1 MIRLLALMLMMTIT
15 SYAVASP
22 WLAMSYGFR
31 FERDSEETDL
41 VARRPLG
48 FLFGH
53 RFQKFTAV
61 AEYVTFSTTTGNS
74 TYSIARR
81 QNLYLLSARLHPF
94 ENEEI
99 FSWYPY
105 FSGGLGAYNEVV
117 DTTLLGMTDTRDSK
131 LNLVGSAGVGVF
143 GLVVYKIRM
152 GAEFRILAAR
162 DFDPQAM
169 LDLSL
174 RLGYEF

>member
-1 MIRLLALMLMMTIT
+1 MIRLLAFVLMTMI
-15 SYAVASP
+15 AGDVIASP
-22 WLAMSYGFR
+22 WVAMSYGFR
-31 FERDSEETDL
+31 FERDSEEANL
-41 VARRPLG
+41 VSRRPFG

-53 RFQKFTAV
+53 RFQKLTAV
-61 AEYVTFSTTTGNS
+61 AEYTTFSTVTGNS

-105 FSGGLGAYNEVV
+105 FSGGVGVYNEII
-117 DTTLLGMTDTRDSK
+117 DTTLLGLTDTRDSK
-131 LNLVGSAGVGVF
+131 LNLVGSVGIGVF

-152 GAEFRILAAR
+152 GAEFRILAAK